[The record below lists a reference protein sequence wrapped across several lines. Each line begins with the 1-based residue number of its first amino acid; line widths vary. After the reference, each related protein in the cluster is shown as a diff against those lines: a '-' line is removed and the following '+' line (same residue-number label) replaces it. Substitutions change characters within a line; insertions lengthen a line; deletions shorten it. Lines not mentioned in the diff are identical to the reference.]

1 MKFLGLS
8 TVQIYS
14 RKQNYESPNCE
25 FRYHKFFRASKIPAL
40 LETSR
45 VHNASFQR
53 RGFLRP
59 LQKLCCVAFIPN
71 KFHLSIFKVNMSI
84 TIHDF

>member
-1 MKFLGLS
+1 MYYYECQFLPD
-8 TVQIYS
+8 T
-14 RKQNYESPNCE
+14 
-25 FRYHKFFRASKIPAL
+25 

-45 VHNASFQR
+45 VHNAAFQR

-59 LQKLCCVAFIPN
+59 LQKLSYVAFIPY